1 MTVTLKEK
9 QLASLRHMVQLNDA
23 GGAASNSNDSVF
35 SLLIYDRHGQDIIAP
50 LLSVKQL
57 RQMGVTLHLLLHS
70 ERGEV
75 PDVPAI
81 YFCQA
86 TEENLTR
93 IAQDFSAGLYS
104 SYYLNFSSPISRQKM
119 EDLAQAAVEAGVQAD
134 IKKVYDQ
141 FVNFISLEEDMFTL
155 KHQGSDALSF
165 YSLHRR
171 GLQDT
176 DIDPIIDAMVDGL
189 FSVFVNLG
197 QVPIIRSQRNNAAQV
212 VGERLDR
219 KLRETLRDT
228 RTSFFS
234 AVPQQGFQA
243 GYLSFHRPLLVLV
256 DRTTDLA
263 TPLHHPWTYQ
273 ALCHDLLGLSLNR
286 LTLGQT
292 DSYNAQ
298 GAKPKHGGSKEY
310 DLGSDDNF
318 WITHKGSPFPNVAA
332 AVEQELEDYKAAEN
346 RVKGLKSDMPDGMEV
361 QVDLMLADNTA
372 KLTSAITSL
381 PDLLRKKDNIDKHM
395 SIAMALLEHIKKR
408 KLDVFFETE
417 EKIMGR
423 AALEKPLLEILSEE
437 ECGLAADKLRL
448 FLIHY
453 LCSSGGGS
461 SGGSGSAGGS
471 GGSSS
476 SEAEMAAMLEALQA
490 AGADTKPVEY
500 MKQWKSIMKLSSS
513 VSPEYSGGGGVAKT
527 VSMFSKLLNQGSALV
542 VEGVKNFVLK
552 ENKLPLTRIVDN
564 LMELRSCE
572 EDKDYCYLDPKLLR
586 PQDAANAA
594 ARARTP
600 FQDCVVFVVGGGC
613 YAEYSNLRVYAGRK
627 APVSAPVSRR
637 IVYGCSELL
646 SPNNFLSQLSELGG
660 EIPS

>member
-1 MTVTLKEK
+1 MVATLKDK
-9 QLASLRHMVQLNDA
+9 QLASLRHMVQLN
-23 GGAASNSNDSVF
+23 GVGNSTSSETVF
-35 SLLIYDRHGQDIIAP
+35 SILIYDRHGQDIIAP

-86 TEENLTR
+86 TDENLTR
-93 IAQDFSAGLYS
+93 IAQDFSSGLYT
-104 SYYLNFSSPISRQKM
+104 SYYLNFSSPISRHKM
-119 EDLAQAAVEAGVQAD
+119 EDLAQAALVAGVQAD

-141 FVNFISLEEDMFTL
+141 FVNFISLEEDLFTL
-155 KHQGSDALSF
+155 KHQGSDSLSF

-171 GLQDT
+171 DVQDA
-176 DIDPIIDAMVDGL
+176 DIDPIIDAVVDGL

-197 QVPIIRSQRNNAAQV
+197 QVPIIRSQRNNAAQAV
-212 VGERLDR
+212 AERLDR
-219 KLRETLRDT
+219 KLRDTLRDT
-228 RTSFFS
+228 RSTFFS
-234 AVPQQGFQA
+234 AVPTQGFQA
-243 GYLSFHRPLLVLV
+243 GHLSFHRPLLLLV

-273 ALCHDLLGLSLNR
+273 ALCHDLLGMSLNR
-286 LTLGQT
+286 VTLQ
-292 DSYNAQ
+292 Q
-298 GAKPKHGGSKEY
+298 GGSSSEHQGVRSKHGAGSKEY
-310 DLGSDDNF
+310 DLGPEDAF
-318 WITHKGSPFPNVAA
+318 WSSHKGSPFPSVAA
-332 AVEQELEDYKAAEN
+332 AVEQELDDYKAAES
-346 RVKGLKSDMPDGMEV
+346 RIKDLKTDLPDAIET
-361 QVDLMLADNTA
+361 DLLLADNTA

-381 PDLLRKKDNIDKHM
+381 PDLIRKKDNVDKHM

-408 KLDVFFETE
+408 KLDVFFEVE

-423 AALEKPLLEILSEE
+423 ATLEKPLIEILSEE
-437 ECGLAADKLRL
+437 GCGSPADKLRL

-453 LCSSGGGS
+453 LCSSSSSTVGSSVAGGS
-461 SGGSGSAGGS
+461 SAAAAGSTATDD
-471 GGSSS
+471 
-476 SEAEMAAMLEALQA
+476 EIAAMLQVLEE
-490 AGADTKPVEY
+490 AGADTKPVAY

-513 VSPEYSGGGGVAKT
+513 MSPEYSGGGGVAKT

-572 EDKDYCYLDPKLLR
+572 EDKEYCYLDPKLLR
-586 PQDAANAA
+586 PQDANNAA

-613 YAEYSNLRVYAGRK
+613 YTEYNNLHVYAGRRASA
-627 APVSAPVSRR
+627 APVNRR
-637 IVYGCSELL
+637 LIYGCSQLL
-646 SPNNFLSQLSELGG
+646 SPDTFLAQLSKLGS